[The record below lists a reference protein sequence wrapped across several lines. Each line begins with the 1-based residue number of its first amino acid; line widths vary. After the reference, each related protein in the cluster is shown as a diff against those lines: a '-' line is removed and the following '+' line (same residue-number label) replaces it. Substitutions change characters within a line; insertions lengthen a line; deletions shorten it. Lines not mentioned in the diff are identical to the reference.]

1 MTARTQDWIAP
12 WSSRS
17 AARLVLIAEIEP
29 LHLPAAE
36 ETVTRPVADV
46 LDFGRLAPHILRNR
60 DVFVHAHALA
70 EHSPDEATWKRAAQ
84 AVQTERAIGS
94 VWATPG
100 AGADFYVQLVDI
112 KPSDGIPDLVAAL
125 EDMYYGDLTLPDP
138 EIPVRRVEGGRTHQM
153 VIFSEP
159 GERELTDDE
168 VQRLIYRADL
178 EARSEYSDIVRP
190 NELNRRVGRGAALGP
205 FVSVLWGQQDYIENC
220 AFLSAITGATAS
232 MVMFEARSDL
242 MQEITAIGNQRGDH
256 LDADDTRDRL
266 DGVNRTLASI
276 ENRIALCIDG
286 VSTIMPYVPSLRVE
300 SFHRALFEALD
311 TEFNRTALQRL
322 LERLH
327 ALVDLEQDMLTS
339 RVAQESDDRT
349 LRWSLSI
356 GLASLVAV
364 PFTILFGFFGA
375 NANEID
381 GTRSIFSM
389 QYWPIFAIVGGA
401 TFVISMIHLV
411 LYLHHKQEAR
421 GRGQ

>member
-1 MTARTQDWIAP
+1 M
-12 WSSRS
+12 
-17 AARLVLIAEIEP
+17 RLVLIAEIEP
-29 LHLPAAE
+29 LDPAS
-36 ETVTRPVADV
+36 ETKTARPVADV
-46 LDFGRLAPHILRNR
+46 LDFGRLAPHVLRNR
-60 DVFVHAHALA
+60 DVFVHCHTAAS
-70 EHSPDEATWKRAAQ
+70 HSRDEVSWKRAAQ
-84 AVQTERAIGS
+84 VVHTDRAVGS

-112 KPSDGIPDLVAAL
+112 TPSDGIPDLVAAL
-125 EDMYYGDLTLPDP
+125 EDMYYGDLVLPDP
-138 EIPVRRVEGGRTHQM
+138 GIPMRRVDGGRTHQI
-153 VIFSEP
+153 VIFSDP
-159 GERELTDDE
+159 GDRELTEDE
-168 VQRLIYRADL
+168 IQRLIYRADL
-178 EARSEYSDIVRP
+178 DARPEYSDIVRP
-190 NELNRRVGRGAALGP
+190 TELNRRVGRGAALGP

-232 MVMFEARSDL
+232 VVMFEARSDL
-242 MQEITAIGNQRGDH
+242 MQEIAAIGNHHGDR
-256 LDADDTRDRL
+256 LAADDTRDRL

-300 SFHRALFEALD
+300 SFHRALFTALD

-327 ALVDLEQDMLTS
+327 ALVDLEQEMLSS

-364 PFTILFGFFGA
+364 PFTIVFGFFGA

-381 GTRSIFSM
+381 SARSIFSM

-401 TFVISMIHLV
+401 TLAIGMLHLM
-411 LYLHHKQEAR
+411 LYLHHKRESHR
-421 GRGQ
+421 RRK